1 MGCKLMLI
9 NRIYDDDHPYSHI
22 EGPVH
27 LSIGYPSYFL
37 KQAENWQHWPGAS
50 SYLGGGS
57 GWQDSWDVLEQ
68 SSTGYVRQAFYDAKI
83 QQTVKG
89 SKVTPVGLEQL
100 LARGRFEL
108 LDW

>member
-1 MGCKLMLI
+1 MGCNLMLI
-9 NRIYDDDHPYSHI
+9 NRIYDNDHPYSHI

-37 KQAENWQHWPGAS
+37 KQTENREHGPGAS
-50 SYLGGGS
+50 SYLGGSS
-57 GWQDSWDVLEQ
+57 GWQDPWDVLEQ
-68 SSTGYVRQAFYDAKI
+68 SSTCYMRQAFYDAKI
-83 QQTVKG
+83 QQPVKG

-100 LARGRFEL
+100 LGRRRFEL